1 MKNKKNI
8 YIISTVLV
16 LLAVTI
22 VTLLLVTSNK
32 NNNKEDKTNS
42 DNTKDTE
49 PTTLVEA
56 VLKKNNK
63 TKEEANYKKIT
74 GGEVLNE
81 NTCFRNYAFISNNA
95 IYIYNPQ
102 RLNNGEFEYKKVY
115 DIPENI
121 KAMNIQP
128 GFGADIKFIDYND
141 TLYTLQ
147 DNNLDNKVRDSYDMY
162 QSALYSLSDSLKW
175 EYSTTYLGKKIDYDF
190 MSNYVYAKDNI
201 LYGISYG
208 NNKYPSI
215 EKVSGNYENEKII
228 RIYNERILKTDKGF
242 YEIMD
247 YFDNSLNKKIT
258 TTVRIN
264 MLTKYYNEVLTFTY
278 KYVILKDY
286 TLIPINDV
294 MENRVRDYSDDY
306 YLSGFNS
313 MNEVR
318 YEE

>member
-8 YIISTVLV
+8 YIISVVLV
-16 LLAVTI
+16 LLVAI
-22 VTLLLVTSNK
+22 IATLLLVTGNK

-81 NTCFRNYAFISNNA
+81 NTCFRNYAFISNNS

-141 TLYTLQ
+141 TLYTLH

-162 QSALYSLSDSLKW
+162 QSALYSLSNSLKW

-264 MLTKYYNEVLTFTY
+264 MLTKYYDEVLTFTY

-294 MENRVRDYSDDY
+294 MENRVRDYSYDHF
-306 YLSGFNS
+306 LSGFNS